1 MSKIAEEWRDIEQFK
16 GEYQISN
23 FGRIRNY
30 RTKKVLKNYIS
41 PEGYICNSLRH
52 SKEKRTHTV
61 RVHRLIAEAFIPNP
75 NNYSIINHIDGNKQ
89 NNNIENLEWCTAQ
102 HNIQHSFDNGLQ
114 EPTNIILVG
123 YDYVIAFA
131 MYLNGFLYG
140 EIVERL
146 GNKVKDRAVYQALK
160 RKTYLRWYSEDDF
173 KNKVDNLR
181 KQLPVKKPYR
191 THNRLDLL

>member
-52 SKEKRTHTV
+52 SKEERTHTV

-75 NNYSIINHIDGNKQ
+75 NNYPIINHIDGNKQ

-102 HNIQHSFDNGLQ
+102 HNIQHSFDNRLQ

>member
-1 MSKIAEEWRDIEQFK
+1 MRKIAEEWRDIEQFK

-30 RTKKVLKNYIS
+30 RTKKVLKNYIN

-52 SKEKRTHTV
+52 SKEERTHTV

-75 NNYSIINHIDGNKQ
+75 NNYPIINHIDGNKQ

-191 THNRLDLL
+191 AHNRLNLL

>member
-41 PEGYICNSLRH
+41 PEGYVCNSLRH
-52 SKEKRTHTV
+52 SKEERTHTV

-75 NNYSIINHIDGNKQ
+75 NNYPIINHIDGNKQ

>member
-52 SKEKRTHTV
+52 SKEERTHTV

-75 NNYSIINHIDGNKQ
+75 NNYPIINHIDGNKQ